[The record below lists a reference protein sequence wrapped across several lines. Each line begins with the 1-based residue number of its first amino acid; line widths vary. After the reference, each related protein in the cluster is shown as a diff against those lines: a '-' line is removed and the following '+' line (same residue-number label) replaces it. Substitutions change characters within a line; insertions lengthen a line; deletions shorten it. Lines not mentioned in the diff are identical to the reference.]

1 MSESRDRVKDVTL
14 IVWDVMQLEKFDVF
28 VLKRSSAMM
37 GLLIVN
43 VCGHA
48 IQMRM

>member
-1 MSESRDRVKDVTL
+1 MSESCDRGKDVTL
-14 IVWDVMQLEKFDVF
+14 IVWNVMPLEKFEIF

-37 GLLIVN
+37 RLLIVN